1 MKIRIIR
8 STDQME
14 NAMEIHT
21 LHDFFSHTKGI
32 IYILIIAI
40 LIGMTA
46 FWKFL
51 TGGDE
56 D

>member
-1 MKIRIIR
+1 MRTRIIR
-8 STDQME
+8 SIDQME
-14 NAMEIHT
+14 STMEIHT

-32 IYILIIAI
+32 IYILIVAI

-51 TGGDE
+51 TGKDE

>member
-1 MKIRIIR
+1 MKTQIIR
-8 STDQME
+8 SIDQME
-14 NAMEIHT
+14 INMEIHT

-32 IYILIIAI
+32 IYLLIVAI

-51 TGGDE
+51 TEGEE

>member
-1 MKIRIIR
+1 MKTRIIR

-14 NAMEIHT
+14 KTMEIHT

-40 LIGMTA
+40 LVGMTA

>member
-1 MKIRIIR
+1 MKTRIIR

-14 NAMEIHT
+14 KIMEIHT
-21 LHDFFSHTKGI
+21 LHDFFSHTKGM
-32 IYILIIAI
+32 IYILIVAI

-46 FWKFL
+46 FWNFL

-56 D
+56 E